1 MNEICTDNR
10 FDLIAK
16 YKQDLLNGTNIETS
30 PDEMAVI
37 DNILFR
43 FWQMGWLLPTPRTNA
58 DYIRTMT
65 NEELAVFFKSSCR
78 AIITK
83 SYVCDYYTEWADTD
97 CNKCWLDWLNQEIQK

>member
-10 FDLIAK
+10 FNLIAT
-16 YKQDLLNGTNIETS
+16 YKRDLLDGTNIETS

-58 DYIRTMT
+58 DHIRAMT
-65 NEELAVFFKSSCR
+65 DEELAEE
-78 AIITK
+78 IIDCVLADLFRLNVIGTK
-83 SYVCDYYTEWADTD
+83 PNTKEEWLE
-97 CNKCWLDWLNQEIQK
+97 WLKEEVKE